1 MKPTLPV
8 TAAAVRA
15 STTVEAAAPCVEA
28 AAAVKASTEARLP
41 ARGESSGDAPM
52 VQATERTRMWTS
64 LRMRR
69 CESML
74 WCCVSMLRAGPV
86 ERRTS
91 ARHPAPAS
99 ATKPAGVIGVR
110 VAPIEVVAIDEDST
124 VGYVGILVV

>member
-1 MKPTLPV
+1 MKPTFAGSR
-8 TAAAVRA
+8 AALHA
-15 STTVEAAAPCVEA
+15 TPPQQAPAPEVEA
-28 AAAVKASTEARLP
+28 AAAVKAPTEARLP

-91 ARHPAPAS
+91 ARHPAPA
-99 ATKPAGVIGVR
+99 AAMKPAGVIGVR

-124 VGYVGILVV
+124 VG